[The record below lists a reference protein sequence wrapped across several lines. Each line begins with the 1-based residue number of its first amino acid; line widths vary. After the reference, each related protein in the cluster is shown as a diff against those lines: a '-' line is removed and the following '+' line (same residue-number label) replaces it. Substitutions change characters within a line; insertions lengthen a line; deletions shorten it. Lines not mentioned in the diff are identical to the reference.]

1 MFNNSQF
8 EIALISRNK
17 TKQDVANLLG
27 ISLVTLYRKMNGV
40 SDFFR
45 EEIQAICLFLNLNIE
60 EREIIFFD
68 NNMVLPSSW
77 WLDPKEPLFYC
88 FVNTLERYSKIFDI
102 CSVIV
107 SHNVKIRLRCFNL
120 SPG

>member
-68 NNMVLPSSW
+68 NN
-77 WLDPKEPLFYC
+77 
-88 FVNTLERYSKIFDI
+88 IA
-102 CSVIV
+102 
-107 SHNVKIRLRCFNL
+107 
-120 SPG
+120 